1 MNRITFRIEAC
12 GETGGFVARWDAPE
26 GGGITTQGDS
36 LAELHAMI
44 ADAVK
49 GYFEPELR
57 PRDLQAE
64 GSEEMAGGAEA
75 V

>member
-1 MNRITFRIEAC
+1 MNEITFRIEAC

-49 GYFEPELR
+49 GYFDPGQQ
-57 PRDLQAE
+57 PRRVRLHFVEDPTLAL
-64 GSEEMAGGAEA
+64 